1 MNCYDYGARFYDPQ
15 IGRWHAVDPRAEKY
29 FSQSTYHFSGNNP
42 ILLLDMNG
50 MNYSPYFDKQGNF
63 LGVDEEGYKGEI
75 MITSTENFEKNKKS
89 ETLTKESLSSAC

>member
-1 MNCYDYGARFYDPQ
+1 
-15 IGRWHAVDPRAEKY
+15 
-29 FSQSTYHFSGNNP
+29 
-42 ILLLDMNG
+42 MNG